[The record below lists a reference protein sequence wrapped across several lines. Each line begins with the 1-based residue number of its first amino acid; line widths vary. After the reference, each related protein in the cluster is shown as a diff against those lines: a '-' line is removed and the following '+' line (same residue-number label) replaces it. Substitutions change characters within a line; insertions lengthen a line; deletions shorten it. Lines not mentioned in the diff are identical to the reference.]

1 MDKKDGG
8 TIDLESLRGFTPGP
22 WTANRQ
28 VNKHDESLGW
38 IINGE
43 GCRIGWSSYATAVP
57 NEGEK
62 APHPIGEANARLIAA
77 APSMHAELT
86 ARRARD
92 AEVEA
97 LVGLLRAAVCPM
109 KEQGCDG
116 TQYPVGDPHGDFYG
130 EQCQW
135 CYERNTILK
144 LFTGAAP

>member
-1 MDKKDGG
+1 M

-97 LVGLLRAAVCPM
+97 LVAEASKYADLSDALRDALAP
-109 KEQGCDG
+109 
-116 TQYPVGDPHGDFYG
+116 
-130 EQCQW
+130 
-135 CYERNTILK
+135 
-144 LFTGAAP
+144 FTGAKP